1 MKIRRTHVFILVGT
15 ATLILI
21 SLVSAFAAAIT
32 VPSTRL
38 MDRSFV
44 PDANDLKPPECA
56 GLNLINIV
64 TGSGVINGTQ
74 DNDLILGD
82 VGDDKLQGKNGDD
95 CLVGGDGDDNL
106 TGNNGWDVCIGGAG
120 NDTFKQCEVEW
131 Q

>member
-1 MKIRRTHVFILVGT
+1 MKIRRTHVLILVGT
-15 ATLILI
+15 STLILI
-21 SLVSAFAAAIT
+21 SLVSAFAAANT
-32 VPSTRL
+32 VPDARL
-38 MDRSFV
+38 TDHSFV

-56 GLNLINIV
+56 GLNLVNIL